1 MSGKSKLVDE
11 FNDNERWEGLVF
23 YDGLDDAFLGICEQ
37 YPGPPIALYDRTKAI
52 EILAEGLDGDME
64 GAIEYFEYNV
74 AGAFVGE
81 QTPAFLVRR
90 EELLDDQGLLI

>member
-1 MSGKSKLVDE
+1 MKSALVDQ
-11 FNDNERWEGLVF
+11 FDDERWEGLVF

-37 YPGPPIALYDRTKAI
+37 YTGPPIALYDRTAAI
-52 EILAEGLDGDME
+52 EILAEGLEGDIE
-64 GAIEYFEYNV
+64 GAEEYFEFNV

-90 EELLDDQGLLI
+90 EELLDDQGRLIE